1 MAVSFN
7 NIPANIRVP
16 LFYAEM
22 DNSMANTATGAKR
35 SLLIGLM
42 TAQGSASANV
52 PVLVS
57 SAAKA
62 KELFGSGSQLALMV
76 AAYRNNDTTGELWC
90 VPQIVGDSTDSSED
104 AIEGTKAEGSV
115 AFVGTALEA
124 GTVSFYIGSTKIAV
138 GCAAGATA
146 AAIGQNLASAIN
158 AKSDFPVVAT
168 ASAGTV
174 TLTSK
179 GFGAY
184 GNDIQLTLNLQ
195 ASAGGEKLPSGIN
208 ANVTGMTGGTG
219 CADLA
224 TAFASLGDETFTFV
238 GIGENDTT
246 ALDAVKDEFND
257 ATGRWSYSKMQYGHV
272 FTAKRG
278 DNATLVTF
286 GKTRNDQHA
295 SVFGV
300 EPKHPDSYFEIA
312 AAITGREAVF
322 ITNDPARPTQ
332 TGQLNGIS
340 YPAVEERFNM
350 QERNT
355 LLHNGIATLYVSGGY
370 DRIERAIT
378 TYQVNSFGDEDNS
391 YLDSETLFTLAEITT
406 RLKTAI
412 TSKYPRHK
420 LANDGTR
427 FGPGQAIVTPNI
439 IRAELIA
446 QYSAMETLGLV
457 ENAELFAKYLIV
469 ERNADDPNR
478 VDVLL
483 PPDLVNQLRI
493 FALLNQFRLQ
503 YPESA

>member
-1 MAVSFN
+1 
-7 NIPANIRVP
+7 
-16 LFYAEM
+16 
-22 DNSMANTATGAKR
+22 
-35 SLLIGLM
+35 
-42 TAQGSASANV
+42 
-52 PVLVS
+52 
-57 SAAKA
+57 
-62 KELFGSGSQLALMV
+62 
-76 AAYRNNDTTGELWC
+76 
-90 VPQIVGDSTDSSED
+90 
-104 AIEGTKAEGSV
+104 
-115 AFVGTALEA
+115 
-124 GTVSFYIGSTKIAV
+124 
-138 GCAAGATA
+138 
-146 AAIGQNLASAIN
+146 
-158 AKSDFPVVAT
+158 
-168 ASAGTV
+168 
-174 TLTSK
+174 
-179 GFGAY
+179 
-184 GNDIQLTLNLQ
+184 
-195 ASAGGEKLPSGIN
+195 
-208 ANVTGMTGGTG
+208 
-219 CADLA
+219 
-224 TAFASLGDETFTFV
+224 
-238 GIGENDTT
+238 
-246 ALDAVKDEFND
+246 
-257 ATGRWSYSKMQYGHV
+257 MQYGHV

-278 DNATLVTF
+278 DDATLVTF

-295 SVFGV
+295 SVCAV
-300 EPKHPDSYFEIA
+300 EEKHPDSYFEIA

-332 TGQLNGIS
+332 TGQLIGIS

-446 QYSAMETLGLV
+446 QYSAMESLGLV
-457 ENAELFAKYLIV
+457 ENADLFAKYLIV